1 MPINKGTGNN
11 PQIRIAKGEFQL
23 SITNRELVIKSN
35 LIITQLCNPKIP
47 STSIAKNPKYMPVLT
62 VNYALSR
69 MLIPNTLFWFAFAF
83 QKRQITVLNEKIH
96 NYAFTKMLFQ

>member
-1 MPINKGTGNN
+1 MF
-11 PQIRIAKGEFQL
+11 AKGEFQL

-47 STSIAKNPKYMPVLT
+47 STSIAENPKYMLVLT

-69 MLIPNTLFWFAFAF
+69 MLIPNTLLVCISIS
-83 QKRQITVLNEKIH
+83 KETNHSLNEKIH
-96 NYAFTKMLFQ
+96 NYAFTKMLLQ